1 MSYWPALDCPSWN
14 ALEKKESY
22 GAVRNDTS
30 IPVACLNIGRT
41 VSLNGLSAPS
51 SNAPMTS
58 FPPSWAVPA
67 LALAEADGAT
77 DPQDAAEAADA
88 GAAVDALAAEL
99 AAGAALHAARN
110 APAAAAPPSEAPRRS
125 TSRRV
130 RWRDRISSLIG
141 SPLLPGSSAVR
152 RRDAPASRRR
162 CRRSTHLPDRRGRRP
177 GRGAAL
183 SSLGLRERSPASRR

>member
-30 IPVACLNIGRT
+30 IPVACLNIGRI

-51 SNAPMTS
+51 SNAPITS
-58 FPPSWAVPA
+58 FPPSWAV

-77 DPQDAAEAADA
+77 DAEAAAEAAADA
-88 GAAVDALAAEL
+88 DGALHALAAEL
-99 AAGAALHAARN
+99 AAGAALQAARN

-141 SPLLPGSSAVR
+141 SPLLPGSSVVG
-152 RRDAPASRRR
+152 RRDARASRRR

-177 GRGAAL
+177 GRRAAL

>member
-30 IPVACLNIGRT
+30 IPVACLNIGRI

-51 SNAPMTS
+51 SNAPITR
-58 FPPSWAVPA
+58 FPPSCAV
-67 LALAEADGAT
+67 LALADADGAT
-77 DPQDAAEAADA
+77 DAEAAAEAADA
-88 GAAVDALAAEL
+88 DGTLDAAAAEL

-141 SPLLPGSSAVR
+141 SPLLPGSSVVR
-152 RRDAPASRRR
+152 QRDAPASRRR

-177 GRGAAL
+177 GRRAAL
-183 SSLGLRERSPASRR
+183 SSLG